1 VIDLRWIVVYD
12 ITDDNLRSK
21 VSERLKDYGLDRI
34 QYSAF
39 HGELQRHALASLS
52 TDMKRFL
59 NEGEETDSVLI
70 FPLCDSCFKG
80 RIEVGA
86 DRELESNVGKVSVF

>member
-1 VIDLRWIVVYD
+1 MRWIVVYD
-12 ITDDNLRSK
+12 ITNDNLRSK

-39 HGELQRHALASLS
+39 YGELQRHALASLS
-52 TDMKRFL
+52 TDMKHFL

-70 FPLCDSCFKG
+70 FPLCDTCFKG
-80 RIEVGA
+80 RTVIGA
-86 DRELESNVGKVSVF
+86 DRELESNAEKVSIF